1 MIPAVGAVAAAA
13 PSAGPTA
20 VGATS
25 PLSTSTAV
33 TDPTAPTD
41 AASGFG
47 QLVANGLEQVSQLEF
62 TADAAIQDLATGGPT
77 SIEDVM
83 IATSQAQL
91 GLDLLSRV
99 RDRAL
104 EAYQEIMRMPL

>member
-1 MIPAVGAVAAAA
+1 MIPPVGA
-13 PSAGPTA
+13 
-20 VGATS
+20 ATS
-25 PLSTSTAV
+25 AATAAV
-33 TDPTAPTD
+33 RPTVGTAQQVASPATGQQGSGVFGSMVD
-41 AASGFG
+41 A
-47 QLVANGLEQVSQLEF
+47 GLRQVSSLEF
-62 TADAAIQDLATGGPT
+62 AADGAVQDVATGGPT

-83 IATSQAQL
+83 IATTQAQL